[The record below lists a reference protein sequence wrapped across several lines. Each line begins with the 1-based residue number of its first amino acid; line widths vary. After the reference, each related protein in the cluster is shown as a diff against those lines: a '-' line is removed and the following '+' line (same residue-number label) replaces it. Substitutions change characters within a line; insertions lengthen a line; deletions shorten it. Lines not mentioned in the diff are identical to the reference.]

1 MRCTYVRRMRPGTPL
16 PFRLSLCAAALG
28 AMGVSAFAQQFAG
41 STFNESFLGVGGNQ
55 QSADL
60 SLFAFGNRVL
70 PGQYTVDVSVNSRNA
85 GQASIRFDAKEGKND
100 AEPCLTRGMLDE
112 WGVNVAVFPALA
124 TLADDVCVDLGAAV
138 PDASFSYDSG
148 KLYLSVSIPQAALKR
163 SARGAVDPSRW
174 DRGITAGMV
183 DYQINFARHGGD
195 NYRRGPDPFA
205 VPRSAFD
212 GNPFDEPYEEPRR
225 NSLFVGLRAGFNH
238 GNWRFRHFSNYSRGT
253 EGKGRWQAV
262 NTYAQR
268 DLASLGAQLLV
279 GDGST
284 PGNFFD
290 SVPFRGVQLAS
301 DEAMLPDSQQGYA
314 PTIRGIAQTN
324 ARVTVRQNGYTIYS
338 TFVAPGA
345 FVIDDLYPTA
355 SSGDLEVIVK
365 EADGRET
372 RYIQAFSAVPT
383 LLREGTWRFSAT
395 VGKYRRAPGDDYI
408 PYGGGIA
415 QLPWGLPRRSRAE
428 PAFAQATVA
437 HGLGNDYSVYGG
449 LIASGRYQSV
459 MAGVGKNMRAFGA
472 VSADLSAARTVLPLP
487 LLVDR
492 TYNGQSVR
500 FLYSKAFD
508 AGTTVRVAGYRYST
522 SGYRTFQEA
531 ADMQGLDPR
540 ERLNNRRNELRLE
553 LSQSLGDWG
562 AMFASARQQSY
573 WGTSAKDS
581 LVQIGYSGNY
591 KRFSYSIYYSR
602 STSYRS
608 NTPSNQIMF
617 TVSIPLGASGA
628 SAQYAVTHE
637 RKGRTS
643 QQASVFGS
651 ALEDSRLNYSVS
663 ANRVDEEQSSTG
675 SLGVSYLSPIGRFD
689 LSHSQGP
696 SYRQTSFG
704 VAGGLLAHS
713 GGVTLSQPM
722 GDTIAL
728 VQAPKA
734 SGVGIESRPGV
745 ATDWAGNAVVANV
758 SPYRA
763 NRLALRTQD
772 LGERVEVR
780 NAATEVVPT
789 RGAVVVAKFETAVG
803 HRLMLTLTGR
813 KGEPLPFGAVVEN
826 EAGQEMG
833 IVGPDGQAFV
843 TGAEPSGRLT
853 VRWGQREEDRCTVP
867 YSVPEERNPLPIRE
881 MDGQCET
888 PAGSKGTQQ
897 KEVK

>member
-1 MRCTYVRRMRPGTPL
+1 MYVRRTRAGA
-16 PFRLSLCAAALG
+16 PFRLSLCALALG
-28 AMGVSAFAQQFAG
+28 AMGVPAFAQQFAA

-70 PGQYTVDVSVNSRNA
+70 PGQYTVDVSVNSRGV
-85 GQASIRFDAKEGKND
+85 GQMSIRFDAKEGKND

-124 TLADDVCVDLGAAV
+124 TLADEACVDLGAAV

-148 KLYLSVSIPQAALKR
+148 KLHLALSIPQAALKR
-163 SARGAVDPSRW
+163 SARGAVDPGKW

-183 DYQINFARHGGD
+183 DYQINFSRHGGD

-205 VPRSAFD
+205 IPRSAFD
-212 GNPFDEPYEEPRR
+212 GNPFREPYEEPRR
-225 NSLFVGLRAGFNH
+225 NSLFVGLRGGFNYRD
-238 GNWRFRHFSNYSRGT
+238 WRFRHFSTYSRGT
-253 EGKGRWQAV
+253 DGKSRWQAV

-268 DLASLGAQLLV
+268 DLSSLNAQLLI
-279 GDGST
+279 GDGNT
-284 PGNFFD
+284 PGNMFD
-290 SVPFRGVQLAS
+290 SMPFRGVQLAS

-365 EADGRET
+365 EADGREIK
-372 RYIQAFSAVPT
+372 YIQAFSAVPT

-415 QLPWGLPRRSRAE
+415 QSPWGLPLRSRAE
-428 PAFAQATVA
+428 PAFVQATVA
-437 HGLGNDYSVYGG
+437 HGLGNDYSIYGG
-449 LIASGRYQSV
+449 FIASGRYQSV

-472 VSADLSAARTVLPLP
+472 VSADLSAARAVMPLP

-562 AMFASARQQSY
+562 SMFASARQQSY
-573 WGTSAKDS
+573 WGTGAKDS

-591 KRFSYSIYYSR
+591 KQFGYSIYYNR
-602 STSYRS
+602 SSSYRS
-608 NTPSNQIMF
+608 NKPSNQIML
-617 TVSIPLGASGA
+617 TVSIPLGGSGA
-628 SAQYAVTHE
+628 SAQYAMTQE
-637 RKGRTS
+637 RKGRAS
-643 QQASVFGS
+643 QQVSVFGT
-651 ALEDSRLNYSVS
+651 ALEDSRLSYSVS
-663 ANRVDEEQSSTG
+663 ANRVDDSGSTG
-675 SLGVSYLSPIGRFD
+675 SASASYLSPVGRFD
-689 LSHSQGP
+689 LSHSQGA

-704 VAGGLLAHS
+704 VAGGLLAHG
-713 GGVTLSQPM
+713 GGVTLSQPL

-728 VQAPKA
+728 VQVPKA
-734 SGVGIESRPGV
+734 SGVGIESRPGI

-758 SPYRA
+758 SPYRE

-772 LGERVEVR
+772 LGETVEVK
-780 NAATEVVPT
+780 NAAIAVVPT
-789 RGAVVVAKFETAVG
+789 RGAVVLAKFETAVG
-803 HRLMLTLTGR
+803 YRLMLTLSDR
-813 KGEPLPFGAVVEN
+813 KGEPLPFGSVVEN
-826 EAGQEMG
+826 ETGQEMG

-843 TGAEPSGRLT
+843 TGAEQSGRLT
-853 VRWGQREEDRCTVP
+853 VRWGQREEDRCTVV
-867 YSVPEERNPLPIRE
+867 YSLPEEPNPPPIRE
-881 MDGQCET
+881 LNGQCET
-888 PAGSKGTQQ
+888 PAGSKGAQP

>member
-1 MRCTYVRRMRPGTPL
+1 
-16 PFRLSLCAAALG
+16 
-28 AMGVSAFAQQFAG
+28 MGVSAFAQQFSA

-55 QSADL
+55 QNADL

-70 PGQYTVDVSVNSRNA
+70 PGLYTVDVSVNSRKA
-85 GQASIRFDAKEGKND
+85 GQASIRFDGKEGKND

-124 TLADDVCVDLGAAV
+124 TLADEACVDLGAAV

-148 KLYLSVSIPQAALKR
+148 KLHLAISIPQAALKR

-183 DYQINFARHGGD
+183 DYQVNFSRYGGD

-205 VPRSAFD
+205 IPRSAFD
-212 GNPFDEPYEEPRR
+212 GNPFREPYEEPRR
-225 NSLFVGLRAGFNH
+225 NSLFVGLRGGFNH
-238 GNWRFRHFSNYSRGT
+238 GDWRFRHFSTYSRGT
-253 EGKGRWQAV
+253 DGKSRWQAV

-268 DLASLGAQLLV
+268 DLGSLNAQLLI
-279 GDGST
+279 GDGNT
-284 PGNFFD
+284 PGNMFD
-290 SVPFRGVQLAS
+290 SMPFRGVQLAS

-365 EADGRET
+365 EADGREIK
-372 RYIQAFSAVPT
+372 YIQAFSAVPT

-408 PYGGGIA
+408 SPYQGYADGGILQSA
-415 QLPWGLPRRSRAE
+415 WALRRRSRAE
-428 PAFAQATVA
+428 PAFVQGTVA
-437 HGLGNDYSVYGG
+437 HGLGHDYSVYGG
-449 LIASGRYQSV
+449 VIASGRYQSV

-472 VSADLSAARTVLPLP
+472 VSLDLSAARAVVPLP

-508 AGTTVRVAGYRYST
+508 AGTTIRVAGYRYST

-540 ERLNNRRNELRLE
+540 ERFNNRRNELRLE

-562 AMFASARQQSY
+562 AIFASARQQSY
-573 WGTSAKDS
+573 WGTNAKDS

-591 KRFSYSIYYSR
+591 RPFSYSIYYNR
-602 STSYRS
+602 STSANRA
-608 NTPSNQIMF
+608 PSNQIML
-617 TVSIPLGASGA
+617 TLSVPLGGTGV

-637 RKGRTS
+637 RNGRTN
-643 QQASVFGS
+643 QQTSVSGTAF
-651 ALEDSRLNYSVS
+651 EDSRLSYSVS
-663 ANRVDEEQSSTG
+663 ASRVEEQGSSAG
-675 SLGVSYLSPIGRFD
+675 ANASYLSQFGRFD
-689 LSHSQGP
+689 LSHSQ
-696 SYRQTSFG
+696 SSAYRQTSFG
-704 VAGGLLAHS
+704 MAGGLLLH
-713 GGVTLSQPM
+713 GGGATFSQPL

-728 VQAPKA
+728 VQVPKT
-734 SGVGIESRPGV
+734 SGVGVESRSGI

-763 NRLALRTQD
+763 TRLAIRTQD
-772 LGERVEVR
+772 LGDTVEVK

-803 HRLMLTLTGR
+803 YRLMLNLTSR
-813 KGEPLPFGAVVEN
+813 KGEPLPFGSVIEN

-843 TGAEPSGRLT
+843 AGAAQNGYFT
-853 VRWGQREEDRCTVP
+853 VRWGQREEDRCTVF
-867 YSVPEERNPLPIRE
+867 YSLPEETQPSPIRE
-881 MDGQCET
+881 TSARCAAPEEEMGARHEAQ
-888 PAGSKGTQQ
+888 
-897 KEVK
+897 